1 MYSNI
6 YSGTI
11 ISSDVVNYCIH
22 VTNMPKDVNSEEL
35 SMIFKIDITNILVRP
50 YNELNQHLVENN
62 RVQAEA
68 WINEI
73 NNECF
78 AQKLATEKNGSF
90 LRGCNIHCEVICF
103 PVKIF
108 ELCEYFEK
116 GICRKSIGCENKH
129 IRCVEPLQCENTQC
143 WYGHNPQRRRK
154 SERRSRSN
162 EDGYRVRI
170 GNFPHSATR
179 EQIFKRLTINFPKI
193 RENLILCNES
203 NPNEPIIAYVI
214 DQMSEINVKK
224 MIHAWHNQ
232 LFSSDQPNRMKC
244 QWEVNV
250 EYFNLTI
257 GFTMP
262 IIQTQSRAPSIISSI
277 NSIADHK
284 RNARYNLQ
292 KQFSARKTRN
302 DIDHYLSS
310 QSNSN
315 FERVSTV
322 NVIELP
328 STWDFN
334 NAVLLTERTDEIS
347 KVYLITNQ
355 EDPNRKAEL
364 KVYSSMSDRT
374 SRLRVRRH
382 RIVLE
387 QLKEL
392 GGIPKLIHCNHDELE
407 DSLNIT
413 TKLWILTETIQG
425 ITLAEYFAKK
435 ERTFSDIIHI
445 ILLLID
451 LVKEIHNKNI
461 VHRNLTPKNIF
472 IHNSNSI
479 DGVKLHLTLID
490 FDLAHINEKHLDK
503 TNPNIWSRDN
513 KQMKNDFYE
522 VPQFEVELLNNN
534 DIDYEIQQVDSA
546 RQSAL
551 IDTTLICALLFWM
564 ITLKEPKNSRDLNGK
579 APHET
584 DQSIKFIEHAL
595 EKVANRNS
603 GKFHSL
609 RRHLTLIFDRGF
621 GKSQQ
626 QWPINQLEGQILLIC
641 ELITSMKHQDDSS
654 QMLPTIPIPSSE
666 PLFIRLASFINRV
679 KHSFVHCCTYFDS
692 ICWSSNENNRWSGNN
707 QIIDNYD
714 ILIIGE
720 RRLPIKFQII
730 RYENIDMLKLNVEI
744 KNDDMTIIEL
754 PCGYWKE
761 DDIENQYE
769 TITNTFI
776 LEFINFYNTFI
787 EE

>member
-1 MYSNI
+1 
-6 YSGTI
+6 
-11 ISSDVVNYCIH
+11 
-22 VTNMPKDVNSEEL
+22 
-35 SMIFKIDITNILVRP
+35 
-50 YNELNQHLVENN
+50 
-62 RVQAEA
+62 
-68 WINEI
+68 
-73 NNECF
+73 
-78 AQKLATEKNGSF
+78 
-90 LRGCNIHCEVICF
+90 
-103 PVKIF
+103 
-108 ELCEYFEK
+108 
-116 GICRKSIGCENKH
+116 
-129 IRCVEPLQCENTQC
+129 
-143 WYGHNPQRRRK
+143 
-154 SERRSRSN
+154 
-162 EDGYRVRI
+162 
-170 GNFPHSATR
+170 
-179 EQIFKRLTINFPKI
+179 
-193 RENLILCNES
+193 
-203 NPNEPIIAYVI
+203 
-214 DQMSEINVKK
+214 
-224 MIHAWHNQ
+224 
-232 LFSSDQPNRMKC
+232 
-244 QWEVNV
+244 
-250 EYFNLTI
+250 
-257 GFTMP
+257 
-262 IIQTQSRAPSIISSI
+262 
-277 NSIADHK
+277 
-284 RNARYNLQ
+284 
-292 KQFSARKTRN
+292 
-302 DIDHYLSS
+302 
-310 QSNSN
+310 
-315 FERVSTV
+315 
-322 NVIELP
+322 
-328 STWDFN
+328 
-334 NAVLLTERTDEIS
+334 
-347 KVYLITNQ
+347 
-355 EDPNRKAEL
+355 
-364 KVYSSMSDRT
+364 
-374 SRLRVRRH
+374 
-382 RIVLE
+382 
-387 QLKEL
+387 L

-490 FDLAHINEKHLDK
+490 FDLAHINEKHLNK

-564 ITLKEPKNSRDLNGK
+564 ITLKEPKTSRDLNGK

-584 DQSIKFIEHAL
+584 DQSIKFIEHTL